1 MTIQILATI
10 QRPNLDVPWTPFGND
25 YQWYMSNQYFL
36 ETWHEKGRLLSITNT
51 HSDDDLTVNTVI
63 QFSDWEALDDY
74 ISDTT
79 LNTEIRTPRQNYFA
93 TAGIEIT
100 NLETIEV

>member
-1 MTIQILATI
+1 MTIQILSTI
-10 QRPNLDVPWTPFGND
+10 QRPTTDVPWTPFGND
-25 YQWYMSNQYFL
+25 YKWYMNNQYFL

-51 HSDDDLTVNTVI
+51 HSDDGLTVNTVM
-63 QFSDWEALDDY
+63 QFSDWESLDDY

-79 LNTEIRTPRQNYFA
+79 LNTEVRTPRQNYFA